1 MAAERNE
8 KPTRTATDHE
18 LLFRFVRKSD
28 EPAFEEIVRRHGAMV
43 LGVCRRVLGN
53 GHDAEDAF
61 QATFFVLAKSARKI
75 RKKGALA
82 NWLYGVAYRV
92 ALKEAKRKYATGEEP
107 LGEAVADEDNPFDE
121 VMRRHDER
129 VDDEELYA
137 LADKYR
143 RPLTL
148 HYLAGRTVKD
158 IAGELGLSV
167 SAVEGRLK
175 RAKTQLRRR
184 LVQRGVMFSVL
195 GTVIASTQEAAQAQV
210 STSLIQQTVQS
221 SVSYA
226 AGKACGSTTS
236 HQLAQLEVS
245 TMASAA
251 KTTGTIVAAT
261 VFAAC
266 VGIWSVGTFVVGQEP
281 GSPGKTVTVQAGVQD
296 EEEPL
301 TTTVVTVDNATG
313 QRADS
318 SDGSSVDQYR
328 KFIEATEARLNQEV
342 VDDVIDGPM
351 TLSDFAQYVNQKI
364 AVPVVIDRRALE
376 DIGMDETTE
385 VVTDAVPKG
394 ISIRSA
400 LRLAFDQA
408 DLEYVLTDEVL
419 LITTPEEAE
428 NRPDTRVYST
438 EQLPITAEELSQII
452 KQTISATSWD
462 EVGGPGTIYVL
473 PEGNNGLVVSQTQ
486 RVHEQIA
493 DLLEQIR
500 RNADS
505 AKREQDAASP

>member
-8 KPTRTATDHE
+8 KPTRSATDHK
-18 LLFRFVRKSD
+18 LLFRFVRRSD
-28 EPAFEEIVRRHGAMV
+28 ESAFEEIVRRHGAMV

-61 QATFFVLAKSARKI
+61 QATFFVLAKSARRI

-107 LGEAVADEDNPFDE
+107 LGEVVADEDNPFDQ
-121 VMRRHDER
+121 VLRRHDER
-129 VDDEELYA
+129 VVDEELYA

-175 RAKTQLRRR
+175 RAKAQLRRR

-195 GTVIASTQEAAQAQV
+195 GTVIASTQEAAQAHV

-245 TMASAA
+245 AMASAA
-251 KTTGTIVAAT
+251 RTTGTIVAAT

-266 VGIWSVGTFVVGQEP
+266 VGIWSVGTFVAGQEP
-281 GSPGKTVTVQAGVQD
+281 TSSGNTVTVQAGVQG
-296 EEEPL
+296 EEERL
-301 TTTVVTVDNATG
+301 TTSIVTVDNATD
-313 QRADS
+313 QRIDS
-318 SDGSSVDQYR
+318 SDESSVNQYR
-328 KFIEATEARLNQEV
+328 KFVEATEARLNQEV

-351 TLSDFAQYVNQKI
+351 TLSDFAHYVNQKI

-376 DIGMDETTE
+376 DIGMDGTTE
-385 VVTDAVPKG
+385 VVTDAIPKG
-394 ISIRSA
+394 IFVRSA

-408 DLEYVLTDEVL
+408 QLEYVLTDEVL
-419 LITTPEEAE
+419 LVTTPEEAE
-428 NRPDTRVYST
+428 NRLDTRVYST
-438 EQLPITAEELSQII
+438 DALSIPTKELVELITT
-452 KQTISATSWD
+452 TIASHSWD
-462 EVGGPGTIYVL
+462 TVGGPGVIHVL
-473 PEGNNGLVVSQTQ
+473 PEDNKALVISQTQ
-486 RVHEQIA
+486 RVHEKIA
-493 DLLEQIR
+493 DLMGQLR

-505 AKREQDAASP
+505 KKNPDQP

>member
-1 MAAERNE
+1 MAAEQNE
-8 KPTRTATDHE
+8 KPTRSATDHE
-18 LLFRFVRKSD
+18 LLLRFVRRSD
-28 EPAFEEIVRRHGAMV
+28 ESAFEEIVRRHGPLV

-61 QATFFVLAKSARKI
+61 QATFLVLAKSARKI
-75 RKKGALA
+75 RKKGALT

-92 ALKEAKRKYATGEEP
+92 ALKEAKRKYAAREEP
-107 LGEAVADEDNPFDE
+107 LGEAVANEDNPFDE
-121 VMRRHDER
+121 VLRRHDER
-129 VDDEELYA
+129 VIDEELYA

-143 RPLTL
+143 RPLIL
-148 HYLAGRTVKD
+148 HYLAGRAVKD
-158 IAGELGLSV
+158 IASELGLSV

-175 RAKTQLRRR
+175 RGKTQLRRR
-184 LVQRGVMFSVL
+184 LVGRGVMFSVL
-195 GTVIASTQEAAQAQV
+195 GAVVASTQEAAWAQV
-210 STSLIQQTVQS
+210 STGLIQQTVQS
-221 SVSYA
+221 SVSFA
-226 AGKACGSTTS
+226 AGDACSATTS
-236 HQLAQLEVS
+236 SQLAQLEVS
-245 TMASAA
+245 AMASAA
-251 KTTGTIVAAT
+251 RTTGAFVAAT

-281 GSPGKTVTVQAGVQD
+281 ASSGNTVTVQAGVQG

-301 TTTVVTVDNATG
+301 TTTVVTVDNATDP
-313 QRADS
+313 RADS

-385 VVTDAVPKG
+385 VVTDAIPKG

-408 DLEYVLTDEVL
+408 DLEYVLADEVL
-419 LITTPEEAE
+419 LVTTPEEAE
-428 NRPDTRVYST
+428 DRLDTRVYST

-452 KQTISATSWD
+452 KQTISSTSWD

-473 PEGNNGLVVSQTQ
+473 SEDNNGLVVSQTQ
-486 RVHEQIA
+486 RVHERIA
-493 DLLEQIR
+493 DLLKQIR
-500 RNADS
+500 RNVDS
-505 AKREQDAASP
+505 AKRGQDAPAP

>member
-1 MAAERNE
+1 
-8 KPTRTATDHE
+8 
-18 LLFRFVRKSD
+18 
-28 EPAFEEIVRRHGAMV
+28 
-43 LGVCRRVLGN
+43 
-53 GHDAEDAF
+53 
-61 QATFFVLAKSARKI
+61 
-75 RKKGALA
+75 
-82 NWLYGVAYRV
+82 
-92 ALKEAKRKYATGEEP
+92 
-107 LGEAVADEDNPFDE
+107 
-121 VMRRHDER
+121 
-129 VDDEELYA
+129 
-137 LADKYR
+137 
-143 RPLTL
+143 
-148 HYLAGRTVKD
+148 
-158 IAGELGLSV
+158 
-167 SAVEGRLK
+167 
-175 RAKTQLRRR
+175 
-184 LVQRGVMFSVL
+184 
-195 GTVIASTQEAAQAQV
+195 
-210 STSLIQQTVQS
+210 
-221 SVSYA
+221 
-226 AGKACGSTTS
+226 
-236 HQLAQLEVS
+236 
-245 TMASAA
+245 MASAA